1 MGSPGA
7 MSPVAF
13 ATPSTP
19 HLNLGCSC
27 FTIMARFNPF
37 WKRSINAHGVRS
49 PVSST
54 IAEFPIRRRVPSGN
68 FVRSSPAVVTFSP
81 RFPGAT

>member
-27 FTIMARFNPF
+27 FMIMARFNPF
-37 WKRSINAHGVRS
+37 WKRSIQRARC
-49 PVSST
+49 PK
-54 IAEFPIRRRVPSGN
+54 
-68 FVRSSPAVVTFSP
+68 P
-81 RFPGAT
+81 RELDNC